1 MQAGAVIH
9 LNNTSGGNISQ
20 WVEVACGRM
29 GKVLELRNIF
39 TFGHRPAQR
48 NWTVADL
55 RANKGKQQLTEVTAM
70 NGEQAARAAAAGID
84 TIITR
89 VQMMKE
95 VREAA
100 PNTFVTAALMLIDHP
115 TESDVLN
122 GAMRAMDEGA
132 DALYTTRS
140 LDTIKML
147 ADLDFPVMGHVGL
160 VPPYS
165 TWIGGLRAYGT
176 TADEALKLADR
187 FRAMEKA
194 GAFAVE
200 VELVPQQVLE
210 ELNKQTSLITFSIG
224 SGSGGDVTFLFSED
238 ICGETENAPRHAYA
252 YGNVRRLQEQI
263 ERERREA
270 LTAFQAG
277 VRDGSFPYKDV
288 SISMKL
294 HELEAFRARL
304 GESGVGTEHKG

>member
-1 MQAGAVIH
+1 M
-9 LNNTSGGNISQ
+9 
-20 WVEVACGRM
+20 
-29 GKVLELRNIF
+29 RNIF

-48 NWTVADL
+48 NWNVADL
-55 RANKGKQQLTEVTAM
+55 RANKGKLQLTEVTAM

-89 VQMMKE
+89 SQMLKE

-100 PNTFVTAALMLIDHP
+100 PKTFVTAALMLIDHP
-115 TESDVLN
+115 TENDVLT
-122 GAMRAMDEGA
+122 GAMRALDEGA

-160 VPPYS
+160 LPPYS

-176 TADEALKLADR
+176 TADEAMGLVDR
-187 FRAMEKA
+187 FRAMEEA

-210 ELNKQTSLITFSIG
+210 SINKQTSLITFSIG

-238 ICGETENAPRHAYA
+238 ICGETNNPPRHAHA
-252 YGNVRRLQEQI
+252 YGNVLRLQERI
-263 ERERREA
+263 ERERVEA
-270 LTAFQAG
+270 LSAFQSA
-277 VRDGSFPYKDV
+277 VRNGSFPYKEV
-288 SISMKL
+288 TISMKP
-294 HELEAFRARL
+294 HELEAFQARL
-304 GESGVGTEHKG
+304 GETAPLGARKG

>member
-1 MQAGAVIH
+1 M
-9 LNNTSGGNISQ
+9 
-20 WVEVACGRM
+20 
-29 GKVLELRNIF
+29 RNIF

-55 RANKGKQQLTEVTAM
+55 RANKGKLQLTEVTAI

-84 TIITR
+84 TIATR
-89 VQMMKE
+89 AQMLKE
-95 VREAA
+95 VRDAA
-100 PNTFVTAALMLIDHP
+100 PKTFVTAALMLVDHP
-115 TESDVLN
+115 TERDVLE
-122 GAMRAMDEGA
+122 GAVRAMDLGA
-132 DALYTTRS
+132 DALYTTCS

-176 TADEALKLADR
+176 TADEALRLVDR
-187 FRAMEKA
+187 FRAMEQA

-210 ELNKQTSLITFSIG
+210 EINKQTSLITFSIG

-238 ICGETENAPRHAYA
+238 ICGETKNPPRHAYA
-252 YGNVRRLQEQI
+252 FGNVQRLQGQI
-263 ERERREA
+263 EHERIAA
-270 LTAFQAG
+270 LRAFQSA
-277 VRDGSFPYKDV
+277 VRGGSFPYNDV
-288 SISMKL
+288 SISMKP
-294 HELEAFRARL
+294 HELDAFRARL
-304 GESGVGTEHKG
+304 GETAVLGAIRGG

>member
-1 MQAGAVIH
+1 M
-9 LNNTSGGNISQ
+9 
-20 WVEVACGRM
+20 
-29 GKVLELRNIF
+29 RNIF
-39 TFGHRPAQR
+39 TFGHRQAQR

-55 RANKGKQQLTEVTAM
+55 RANKGNLQLTEVTAM

-89 VQMMKE
+89 SQMLKE

-100 PNTFVTAALMLIDHP
+100 PNTFITAALMLVDHP
-115 TESDVLN
+115 TENDVLE
-122 GAMRAMDEGA
+122 GAMRAMDHGA

-140 LDTIKML
+140 LGTIRML
-147 ADLDFPVMGHVGL
+147 ADLNFPVMGHLGL

-176 TADEALKLADR
+176 TADEALKLAEQ
-187 FRAMEKA
+187 FRAMEEA

-210 ELNKQTSLITFSIG
+210 EINKRTSLITFSIG

-238 ICGETENAPRHAYA
+238 ICGETANPPRHAHA
-252 YGNVRRLQEQI
+252 YGNVLRLQQEI
-263 ERERREA
+263 ELERSKA
-270 LTAFQAG
+270 LSAFQSA
-277 VRDGSFPYKDV
+277 VRKGSFPYKDV
-288 SISMKL
+288 SVYLKAN
-294 HELEAFRARL
+294 ELDAFRARL
-304 GESGVGTEHKG
+304 DETCPLDAQSKGQGI

>member
-1 MQAGAVIH
+1 M
-9 LNNTSGGNISQ
+9 
-20 WVEVACGRM
+20 
-29 GKVLELRNIF
+29 RNIF

-55 RANKGKQQLTEVTAM
+55 RANKGKLQLTEVTAM

-84 TIITR
+84 TIVTR
-89 VQMMKE
+89 SQMLKE
-95 VREAA
+95 VRAAA
-100 PNTFVTAALMLIDHP
+100 PNTFLTAALMLVDHP
-115 TESDVLN
+115 TEKDVLE
-122 GAMRAMDEGA
+122 GAMRAMGEGA

-176 TADEALKLADR
+176 TADEALKVVES
-187 FRAMEKA
+187 FRAMERA

-210 ELNKQTSLITFSIG
+210 EINKQTTLVTFSIG

-238 ICGETENAPRHAYA
+238 ICGETENPPRHAFA

-263 ERERREA
+263 ERERIDA
-270 LTAFQAG
+270 LSAFQSDVRAG
-277 VRDGSFPYKDV
+277 TFPYERV
-288 SISMKL
+288 SISMKPE
-294 HELEAFRARL
+294 HLEAFRTRFGRTDCLSVAR
-304 GESGVGTEHKG
+304 G

>member
-1 MQAGAVIH
+1 M
-9 LNNTSGGNISQ
+9 
-20 WVEVACGRM
+20 
-29 GKVLELRNIF
+29 RNIF

-55 RANKGKQQLTEVTAM
+55 RANKGKLQLTEVTAM

-84 TIITR
+84 TIVTR
-89 VQMMKE
+89 AQTLKE
-95 VREAA
+95 VRDAA
-100 PNTFVTAALMLIDHP
+100 PNTFVTAALMLVDHP
-115 TESDVLN
+115 TEADVLK
-122 GAMRAMDEGA
+122 GAMRAMDQGA

-140 LDTIKML
+140 LDTIRML

-176 TADEALKLADR
+176 TAEEALKLVDK
-187 FRAMEKA
+187 FRAMEQA

-210 ELNKQTSLITFSIG
+210 EINKQTSLITFSIG

-238 ICGETENAPRHAYA
+238 ICGETKEPPRHAHA

-263 ERERREA
+263 EGERMAA
-270 LTAFQAG
+270 LSAFQSA
-277 VRDGSFPYKDV
+277 VRDGSFPYDDV
-288 SISMKL
+288 SISMKP

-304 GESGVGTEHKG
+304 SEPAPLGTQLEG